1 MRDIGHAFLTALGL
15 IGSFDP
21 ELIGIVML
29 SLRVSLSAAV
39 IAMVVGAPLGG
50 ALAVSRFRGR
60 QAVIVLANALLGLPP
75 VVVGL
80 LIYLVLSR
88 SGPLGLLGLL
98 FTPTAMIIAQMLLA
112 TPIVVALVHRAMA
125 VLWTEYGDV
134 MRVDGASKGR
144 SIRELF
150 VIGRGA
156 LLTAF
161 LAAFGRAIA
170 EVGAIIIVGGN
181 IRGLT
186 RTMTT
191 AIALETSKGDLA
203 LALGLGLVLITIVIV
218 ANALAW
224 TARRAGERF
233 SG

>member
-1 MRDIGHAFLTALGL
+1 MHDIGQAFLTAVALVR
-15 IGSFDP
+15 SFDP
-21 ELIGIVML
+21 ELTGIVTL

-39 IAMVVGAPLGG
+39 IAMVIGAPIGG

-80 LIYLVLSR
+80 LIYLLVSR
-88 SGPLGLLGLL
+88 SGPLGFLSVL
-98 FTPTAMIIAQMLLA
+98 FTPTAMIIAQTLLA

-125 VLWTEYGDV
+125 VLWAEYGDV
-134 MRVDGASKGR
+134 MRVDGASKSR

-150 VIGRGA
+150 LIGRGA

-170 EVGAIIIVGGN
+170 EVGAILIVGGN
-181 IRGLT
+181 IRGYT

-203 LALGLGLVLITIVIV
+203 LALGLGLILILLSVLVS
-218 ANALAW
+218 AAAFLLASW
-224 TARRAGERF
+224 AAKH
-233 SG
+233 